1 MSVSR
6 MCKTCESYEP
16 SHQEAM
22 SVTVQDFGAGKAFG
36 EFNKI
41 GYPHMSSLVKHVVN
55 TKVLNL

>member
-1 MSVSR
+1 